1 MTATTLPPRLEDPV
15 RPAGRGGFGRVLR
28 AEWTKFR
35 TVRGW
40 VIAVLLAAV
49 LIDVFGLFA
58 AGKMSIGCGENLS
71 GKACYQALPTGPGGQ
86 AVNDRFYFV
95 RQPLTGDGGL
105 TVRLTAMT
113 GHYSTDPSGTPPTSG
128 SSDPPP
134 ESTGVDATQPWSKV
148 GIMLKAGLTPGSAY
162 AAMTQTGSHGTRM
175 QWNYTHD
182 TAGLPGTVSATAP
195 RWLRLTRSGD
205 TVTGY
210 DSVDGVTWTK
220 VAAAH
225 LAGLPATVQIGLFAA
240 SPEHV
245 ETTHSFGGSSG
256 TGGPST
262 ATGTFDHLSRSGAP
276 AGGSWTAGMVGDT
289 DRPGAVSRGP
299 GGPGAPGA
307 DTTTG
312 YRRDGDEATVT
323 GSGDIAPVVSDG
335 PSAVTSIENH
345 LVGTFVGLLVLVV
358 VAAMVATSEYR
369 RGLVRVTFAAVP
381 RRGQV
386 LAAKAMVVGA
396 AAFVV
401 GVASAAVAVPVGV
414 RMSRDQGAYVLPV
427 SWLTEA
433 RVIVGTGALLA
444 VAAVLAVAIGVIL
457 RRGAAAVATVIV
469 GIVLPYFLGVASVL
483 PVGAAEWVLRVTPA
497 AGFAIM
503 QSIPRYF
510 QVTADYAPPDYLPL
524 TPWAGFAVLCAWAV
538 AALAVAYVLL
548 RRRDA

>member
-1 MTATTLPPRLEDPV
+1 MTTTTLPPRLDDPV
-15 RPAGRGGFGRVLR
+15 APAARGGFGRVLR

-49 LIDVFGLFA
+49 LIDGFGLFA
-58 AGKMSIGCGENLS
+58 AGQMSIGCGEHLS

-86 AVNDRFYFV
+86 AVTDTFYFV

-105 TVRLTAMT
+105 TVRLTSMT
-113 GHYSTDPSGTPPTSG
+113 GHYSTVVSGAAPNPDSSGPPQG
-128 SSDPPP
+128 
-134 ESTGVDATQPWSKV
+134 TGVEATQPWSKV
-148 GIMLKAGLTPGSAY
+148 GIILKAGLTPGSAY

-182 TAGLPGTVSATAP
+182 AAGLPGTASPAAP

-205 TVTGY
+205 TVAGY
-210 DSVDGVTWTK
+210 DSVDGVTWAK
-220 VAAAH
+220 VATAH
-225 LAGLPATVQIGLFAA
+225 LAGLPSTVQIGLFAT

-245 ETTHSFGGSSG
+245 ETTRSFGGTSG

-262 ATGTFDHLSRSGAP
+262 ATGTFDHLTRSGAP
-276 AGGSWTAGMVGDT
+276 AGAGWTAGSVGDT
-289 DRPGAVSRGP
+289 HRPGEVS
-299 GGPGAPGA
+299 GGPGAAGG
-307 DTTTG
+307 DSTTG
-312 YRRDGDEATVT
+312 YRSDGDEATVT
-323 GSGDIAPVVSDG
+323 GSGDIAPVVVASG
-335 PSAVTSIENH
+335 PGAVTTIENH

-358 VAAMVATSEYR
+358 VAATVATAEYR

-386 LAAKAMVVGA
+386 LAAKATVLA
-396 AAFVV
+396 AVAFVV
-401 GVASAAVAVPVGV
+401 GVAAAGVAVPVGV

-444 VAAVLAVAIGVIL
+444 VAAVLAVAVGVIL

-483 PVGAAEWVLRVTPA
+483 PLSAAQWVLRVTPA
-497 AGFAIM
+497 AGFAIA
-503 QSIPRYF
+503 QSIPRYS

-524 TPWAGFAVLCAWAV
+524 APWAGLAVLCAWAV